1 MTLPRRDA
9 QYHTY
14 GDYLIWS
21 RTSGDEL
28 IDGTAYV
35 KEPPSPSLPH
45 QMIAGELYRQAC
57 NALKGTPW
65 KVFIAPLD
73 VRLPKS
79 TERDEEV
86 DTVVQP
92 DVFITGDRQKLDYRG
107 MRGAP
112 DWLAEVLSPSTAG
125 YDRTVKIAAYER
137 AGVSGVWLINPGD
150 RTVAIYRLEEGHYG
164 RPTIQQLSG
173 KTHLAAVPGVIINW
187 DSIVTKILDDPGQ

>member
-1 MTLPRRDA
+1 MTLPKRDA
-9 QYHTY
+9 QHHTY

-35 KEPPSPSLPH
+35 KEPPSPSLSH
-45 QMIAGELYRQAC
+45 QVIAFELCRQIG
-57 NALKGTPW
+57 NALEGTPW
-65 KVFIAPLD
+65 QVFMAPLD

-79 TERDEEV
+79 AERDEDV

-112 DWLAEVLSPSTAG
+112 DWLAEVLSPSTAR
-125 YDRTVKIAAYER
+125 YDRTVKIAAYEW
-137 AGVSGVWLINPGD
+137 AGVSEVWLINPGD
-150 RTVAIYRLEEGHYG
+150 RTVAIYRLEKDHYG
-164 RPTIQQLSG
+164 RPTILQLNG

-187 DSIVTKILDDPGQ
+187 DSIVTKIPASWEV